1 MTLESFIAAIW
12 PQVVGSLIAAAG
24 AWAAIRID
32 IAVIMAR
39 HSAFEEATKQRFALL
54 ERDIARAHER
64 IDSIKGER

>member
-1 MTLESFIAAIW
+1 MTFETFVGAVW
-12 PQVVGSLIAAAG
+12 PQVVGGAIAAFG

-39 HSAFEEATKQRFALL
+39 QSAFEEATKQRFALL

-64 IDSIKGER
+64 IDGMTKGQ